1 MYRIL
6 FFVALISF
14 SGWSVQ
20 AQVVRGVVTDEK
32 SNPLGGVHL
41 RVEGID
47 LTTVTNLDGQFKLS
61 LPDTTDNVSQH
72 ITLIVSRIGYLN
84 KRVKLDKPISEDRKP
99 LAIEM
104 VPAIYQ
110 SDAMVVTATRTR
122 RDIEEVAVPVSV
134 ISGEEIRRS
143 GSMRLSD
150 VLQEQIGMQI
160 VNDHGPGLQMQ
171 GFAPDY
177 TLLMIDGVPVIGR
190 TAGTLDL
197 TRISVQNVDQ
207 IEVVKGPSSALW
219 GSDALAGVVNI
230 ITQQSRVPL
239 AGSLT
244 TRYGT
249 NQTVDLSGNLS
260 VNVGSWHNDLFV
272 NGNRS
277 AGYSL
282 SSSSVSQTVPEYENY
297 TIQYR
302 SLLEVSDRGELE
314 ASVRY
319 FWEGQD
325 DRVSAVVDEGSVQT
339 LQSDGFRED
348 FTVTPRFRYEMT
360 GRMDMTASWVNSFYK
375 TKSDLL
381 FPGTQSLYESTHFHQ
396 FYHKPELQTEY
407 EWTARHR
414 SIVGAGGVY
423 EHLNSERYPTEP
435 AFVTRFV
442 FAQHSWMPSPD
453 LELTGGVR
461 HDAHSE
467 YRSQWSPKL
476 SFRYRQNS
484 KWQFRLSVGRGFKAP
499 EFRQLFLDFTN
510 TSEGYSVF
518 GTSTVEEG
526 IQRQQRA
533 GEIAQL
539 LIPLDQLSEIQAESS
554 WAINTGVD
562 IDPVDRI
569 RIRLNLFHN
578 RVSDLIETAPI
589 AQRTNGQS
597 VFTYFNVD
605 EVTSQ
610 GVETEIRFRID
621 DRLEGAAGYQ
631 WLDTRRRIDRERT
644 VQNDQG
650 DVVTVSKTTFE
661 PMFNRSRH
669 SGTVRLFYEDD
680 RGWGGTIRGTL
691 RGRYGLFDRNG
702 NGFVDPAEYES
713 GYIIWNLSVSKTFS
727 GRMTLKTGVEN
738 LFDYR
743 NINQAHL
750 PGRRW
755 YGSLV
760 VRF

>member
-1 MYRIL
+1 MYRYLIL
-6 FFVALISF
+6 IAWIGL
-14 SGWSVQ
+14 SGWTAQ
-20 AQVVRGVVTDEK
+20 AQVVRGVVSDADGD
-32 SNPLGGVHL
+32 PLEGVHV
-41 RVEGID
+41 RVQGGN
-47 LTTVTNLDGQFKLS
+47 LATVTSTDGQFRLS
-61 LPDTTDNVSQH
+61 VPDAADER
-72 ITLIVSRIGYLN
+72 ITLSVSRVGYMGRKIELSDEDLYGQE
-84 KRVKLDKPISEDRKP
+84 RLLIRMKL
-99 LAIEM
+99 A
-104 VPAIYQ
+104 VYQ
-110 SDAMVVTATRTR
+110 SEAMVVTATRTR
-122 RDIEEVAVPVSV
+122 KDIEEVAVPVSV
-134 ISGEEIRRS
+134 ITGEEIRRS

-230 ITQQSRVPL
+230 ITHQSREPL
-239 AGSLT
+239 AGNFA

-249 NQTVDLSGNLS
+249 NQTTDVSGNLS
-260 VNVGSWHNDLFV
+260 VNVGSWHNNLFV
-272 NGNRS
+272 NRNGS
-277 AGYSL
+277 AGYRL
-282 SSSSVSQTVPEYENY
+282 SSASVSQTVPEYENY

-302 SLLEVSDRGELE
+302 SMLEMSDRAELD

-319 FWEGQD
+319 FRESQE
-325 DRVSAVVDEGSVQT
+325 DRVSVAVEEQQVET
-339 LQSDGFRED
+339 LHSDGVRED
-348 FTVTPRFRYEMT
+348 LTVTPRFRY
-360 GRMDMTASWVNSFYK
+360 GLADRMDVSASWANSFYK
-375 TKSDLL
+375 TESDLL
-381 FPGTQSLYESTHFHQ
+381 FPDTGSLYESTHFHQ
-396 FYHKPELQTEY
+396 FYHKPELQWEY
-407 EWTARHR
+407 GWTTRHR
-414 SIVGAGGVY
+414 SVAGTGGVY
-423 EHLNSERYPTEP
+423 EHLDSERYPSQP

-453 LELTGGVR
+453 VELTGGVR
-461 HDAHSE
+461 HDVHSE

-484 KWQFRLSVGRGFKAP
+484 LWQFRLSAGRGFKAP

-518 GTSTVEEG
+518 GASTVEEG
-526 IQRQQRA
+526 IQRQQTA

-539 LIPLDQLSEIQAESS
+539 LVPLDQLNEIQAESS
-554 WAINTGVD
+554 WAVNTGID

-569 RIRLNLFHN
+569 RIRVNLFHN
-578 RVSDLIETAPI
+578 RVFDLIETAPI

-597 VFTYFNVD
+597 VFTYFNID

-610 GVETEIRFRID
+610 GVETEIRFRMD
-621 DRLEGAAGYQ
+621 DHLEGAAGYQ
-631 WLDTRRRIDRERT
+631 FMDTRRRIERDRT
-644 VQNDQG
+644 VQNEQG
-650 DVVTVSKTTFE
+650 DVVTVSETTFE
-661 PMFNRSRH
+661 SMFNRSRH
-669 SGTVRLFYEDD
+669 SGTVRLFYENG
-680 RGWGGTIRGTL
+680 RGWGGTIRATL

-702 NGFVDPAEYES
+702 NGFVDSSEYES
-713 GYIIWNLSVSKTFS
+713 GYAVWNLSVSRVLFD
-727 GRMTLKTGVEN
+727 RMTLKTGVEN

-743 NINQAHL
+743 NVNQAHL

-755 YGSLV
+755 YGSLSI
-760 VRF
+760 RF